1 MSDTTSN
8 AASPS
13 AASHNAAPPAPPPLW
28 AEIVGW
34 YGMLA
39 ILSAYGANSFD
50 AMDKGALYQGLNL
63 TGALGVAVVCF
74 YRRTWQA
81 FVLEAVWAAIALTA
95 LLT

>member
-1 MSDTTSN
+1 MSDEPPN
-8 AASPS
+8 AVS
-13 AASHNAAPPAPPPLW
+13 AVAAPPAPPPLW

-34 YGMLA
+34 SGMLA
-39 ILSAYGANSFD
+39 LLSAYGANSFD
-50 AMDKGALYQGLNL
+50 AMEKGALYQGLNL

>member
-1 MSDTTSN
+1 
-8 AASPS
+8 
-13 AASHNAAPPAPPPLW
+13 
-28 AEIVGW
+28 
-34 YGMLA
+34 MLA

>member
-1 MSDTTSN
+1 MSD
-8 AASPS
+8 ASP
-13 AASHNAAPPAPPPLW
+13 NAPSPNVTHPAPPPLW

-39 ILSAYGANSFD
+39 ILTAYGANSFD
-50 AMDKGALYQGLNL
+50 VMQKGALYQGLNL

>member
-1 MSDTTSN
+1 MSET
-8 AASPS
+8 PL
-13 AASHNAAPPAPPPLW
+13 APPPLW
-28 AEIVGW
+28 AEVAGW

-39 ILSAYGANSFD
+39 ILCAYGAHSFD
-50 AMDKGALYQGLNL
+50 AMDDKGTLYHALNL
-63 TGALGVAVVCF
+63 TGAIGVALVCF